1 MRSSRRRNQ
10 SQENKGRLE
19 MRNIRVVAALVCVV
33 CVASSALDRQP
44 SSDYRAR
51 REKLAARLDGG
62 IALVFAPPE
71 AEGPNDL
78 YGYRPD
84 DNFYYLTGWPEPGA
98 AVLIT
103 AAREATNSAPAREY
117 AEILFLPKRNSSQEK
132 WTGAKLGADDPKA
145 AQITGFDRVE
155 PLDNLRDELV
165 KLVPQRSAIYTD
177 VPAAGEISNSKEPL
191 TWLLTANSF
200 PVGTRYEDIRPL
212 LSSLRTVK
220 DAGEVELIRKA
231 VNASVAAQLAAIRTI
246 KPGVSERELSSL
258 LQYEW
263 GKRGCERPAYAPIV
277 GSGVNSTVLHY
288 SDDSAT
294 IQPGDLVLMDAAGE
308 YSLYASDITRT
319 APANGKFTARQR
331 EIYEIVLGA
340 QKAAIAAFE
349 SGKSHLQRNQ
359 PDSLHDVAFNYINTH
374 GKDLHG
380 EPLGKYFFH
389 GVGHYVG
396 LNVHDPGDYSVPLG
410 PGMVFTLEPGI
421 YIPEE
426 KIGIR
431 IEDMFYVDNDGKLI
445 RLSQDLPQAP
455 DEIEKLVSGR

>member
-1 MRSSRRRNQ
+1 MATA
-10 SQENKGRLE
+10 LE
-19 MRNIRVVAALVCVV
+19 
-33 CVASSALDRQP
+33 RQA

-51 REKLAARLDGG
+51 REKLAAKLDGG

-78 YGYRPD
+78 FGYRPD
-84 DNFYYLTGWPEPGA
+84 DNFYYLSGWPEPGA
-98 AVLIT
+98 AVLVA
-103 AAREATNSAPAREY
+103 AAREATNGASARDY
-117 AEILFLPKRNSSQEK
+117 TEILFLPKRNFSQEK
-132 WTGAKLGADDPKA
+132 WTGAKLGPDDPQA
-145 AQITGFDRVE
+145 AQITGFMRVE

-165 KLVPQRSAIYTD
+165 KLVPQRSVIYTD
-177 VPAAGEISNSKEPL
+177 VPAAGEISNSKGPIA
-191 TWLLTANSF
+191 WLQTANSF
-200 PVGTRYEDIRPL
+200 PVGTTYRDVRPM

-220 DAGEVELIRKA
+220 DDGEVELIRKA
-231 VNASVAAQLAAIRTI
+231 VDASVAAQLAAIRAI
-246 KPGVSERELSSL
+246 KPGGTERELSAL

-277 GSGVNSTVLHY
+277 GSGLNSTVLHY
-288 SDDSAT
+288 SDDSGE
-294 IQPGDLVLMDAAGE
+294 IRDGDLVLMDAAGE

-319 APANGKFTARQR
+319 APASGKFTARQR
-331 EIYEIVLGA
+331 EIYEVVLGA
-340 QKAAIAAFE
+340 QKAAIAAFQ
-349 SGKSHLQRNQ
+349 SGKSHLLRNQ
-359 PDSLHDVAFNYINTH
+359 PDSLQDVAFNYINTH

-431 IEDMFYVDNDGKLI
+431 IEDMFYVEKDGKLI
-445 RLSQDLPQAP
+445 RLTQDLPQTA
-455 DEIEKLVSGR
+455 DEIEKLVSGK